1 MSTTGDPATNLAL
14 AQQLLTVM
22 AEITAQMDKQGKL
35 LQTQNQ
41 LFDALCKSQK
51 CVDGSNVRDLTTAAK
66 EAQEELDRTT
76 TTSTRLGEALEKVK
90 NWAGSLSVPAEFLNG
105 FKAGLNLSTNVF
117 KNIMSLGGTALG
129 MLRDIGMTI
138 LSLPGKL
145 FDLFNTAGGGAD
157 PYRQQLEK
165 LRAEFGDLS
174 IGTRKAITNMMPHM
188 KDFEKSGL
196 RLSKVFGRGREGLAK
211 QLEELQKIT
220 SELGGV
226 GRIFAEAAKGVSG
239 LAMVLSKSGLGTD
252 AFRSLTAA
260 SLNGG
265 ETVEKALDGMVKD
278 VARAQ
283 KTFGISAREL
293 QKDVTEISKNF
304 ATFGPVARG
313 VMLAT
318 SAYVKKLGI
327 TIETLK
333 KIADKSFNFEDAA
346 EQAAK
351 LGETFNMALDPMK
364 MMKANPAEKLDMIR
378 EAFFKTGQNIDQ
390 MTVQQRNYLAATSGV
405 SEEEAR
411 LVFAQKNRSL
421 SNAQL
426 QDQMKKGLK
435 TPITQAEAMTTL
447 AKSIERLV
455 LSGSGQKFTG
465 FLDAFFKGF
474 ERGIRRTKE
483 FRAVVKNLRGA
494 LKAVW

>member
-1 MSTTGDPATNLAL
+1 MATPTDPATNLAL

-22 AEITAQMDKQGKL
+22 ADITAQMDKQGKL

-41 LFDALCKSQK
+41 LFEALCKSQE
-51 CVDGSNVRDLTTAAK
+51 CADGSKVRDLTAAAR

-76 TTSTRLGEALEKVK
+76 TTGSRLEEVVK
-90 NWAGSLSVPAEFLNG
+90 NIGNWASKLSVPAEFLNG
-105 FKAGLNLSTNVF
+105 FKSGLNLSTNVF
-117 KNIMSLGGTALG
+117 KNILSLGGTALG
-129 MLRDIGMTI
+129 MLKNIGMSL

-145 FDLFNTAGGGAD
+145 MDLFQTGGGGAD

-165 LRAEFGDLS
+165 LRGEFGNLQ
-174 IGTRKAITNMMPHM
+174 IGTSKAILGMMPHM
-188 KDFEKSGL
+188 KDFEQSGL
-196 RLSKVFGRGREGLAK
+196 RLSRVFGYGREGLAK
-211 QLEELQKIT
+211 QLEEFMKIAT
-220 SELGGV
+220 EMGPV
-226 GRIFAEAAKGVSG
+226 ARVFMNAAAASSG
-239 LAMVLSKSGLGTD
+239 LVAALSKSGLGAD
-252 AFRSLTAA
+252 AFKSLTAA

-265 ETVEKALDGMVKD
+265 ETVDRAVKGMVKD
-278 VARAQ
+278 VARAER
-283 KTFGISAREL
+283 TFGISAREL

-327 TIETLK
+327 SIETLK

-351 LGETFNMALDPMK
+351 LGETFNMALDPMRL
-364 MMKANPAEKLDMIR
+364 MKANPAEKLDMIR
-378 EAFFKTGQNIDQ
+378 EAFFKTGKNIEQ
-390 MTVQQRNYLAATSGV
+390 MTVHERNYLAATAGM

-411 LVFAQKNRSL
+411 LAFAQKNRAL

-426 QDQMKKGLK
+426 QEQMKKSQK
-435 TPITQAEAMTTL
+435 TPITQAEAMQTL

-455 LSGSGQKFTG
+455 QSGSGMKGSFI
-465 FLDAFFKGF
+465 DIFFKGF
-474 ERGIRRTKE
+474 ERGIRRSKE
-483 FRAVVKNLRGA
+483 FRDDVLN
-494 LKAVW
+494 